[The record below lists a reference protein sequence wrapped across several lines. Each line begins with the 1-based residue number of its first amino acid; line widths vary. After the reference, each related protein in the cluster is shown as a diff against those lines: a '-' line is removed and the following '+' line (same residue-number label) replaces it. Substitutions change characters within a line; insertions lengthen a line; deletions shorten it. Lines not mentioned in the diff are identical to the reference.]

1 MHKCICGEM
10 VLDRGLIVI
19 FLINKN
25 ETFTFNSIPAYD
37 F

>member
-1 MHKCICGEM
+1 M